1 MVLAASLAV
10 LAASLAVLAA
20 SLAVLAASLTVLAD
34 SLAGDVAM
42 MGLDILVLIVIGIT
56 QSTESS
62 RVRGTVSVHHRGSSS
77 SSSSSRVE
85 HRLMPWLVLE
95 MVDVDVGSEFDS
107 QHFVHKKRVGR

>member
-1 MVLAASLAV
+1 M

-20 SLAVLAASLTVLAD
+20 SLAVLAASLTVLAA

-77 SSSSSRVE
+77 SSSSRVE
-85 HRLMPWLVLE
+85 HRLMPWLVLK